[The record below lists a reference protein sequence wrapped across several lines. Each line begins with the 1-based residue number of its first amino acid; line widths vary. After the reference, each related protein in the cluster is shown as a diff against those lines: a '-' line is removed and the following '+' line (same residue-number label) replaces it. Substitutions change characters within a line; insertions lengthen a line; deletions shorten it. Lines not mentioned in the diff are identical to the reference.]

1 MNAVAERSDGPS
13 SPRNP
18 LSRAWGAVWD
28 PTPASMRL
36 LALLGVIGN
45 AGIIA
50 TGGAVRVTKS
60 GLGCPEWPKCTGD
73 SLVPTAHP
81 EHSAVNMA
89 IEFGNRMLTFLVL
102 AVGVAV
108 FVAALRLR
116 PRRRDLVVLAAAQ
129 PASVFAQAIIGGIV
143 VLTELHPASV
153 SLHFLISPVLLIF
166 CVALWVRAGEGD
178 EPPRALV
185 GRGVRRLTLAL
196 VGVSAALMVAGTV
209 VTGTGPHA
217 GDADSRRWGFNI
229 EDVARVH
236 SAFAWLTVGLTVVLL
251 VVLQRTGA
259 PSALRRRAMEL
270 FVLELSQGVI
280 GYIQYFTGAPATLV
294 VLHMLG
300 SAIMWIAAL
309 RVVLATRDRGPLVT
323 ARPEP
328 AQARAAQPA

>member
-1 MNAVAERSDGPS
+1 MAERSDGPS